1 MEFECNGELDDKAVV
16 AAEDTAA
23 VVDAGEERCA
33 SDDENGVDVTGEDDP
48 GAVPVPAPGV
58 ASPTPP
64 VVDVEEDVV
73 GSEACSIFSQSS
85 IRTIPF
91 L

>member
-23 VVDAGEERCA
+23 VVDAGEEMCA
-33 SDDENGVDVTGEDDP
+33 SDAENGVDVTGEDDP
-48 GAVPVPAPGV
+48 GAVPVPGV